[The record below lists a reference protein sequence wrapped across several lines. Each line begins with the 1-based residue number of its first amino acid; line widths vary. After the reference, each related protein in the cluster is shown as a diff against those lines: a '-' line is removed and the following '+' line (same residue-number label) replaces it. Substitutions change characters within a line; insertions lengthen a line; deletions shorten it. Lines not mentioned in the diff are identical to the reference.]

1 LAVGIGPP
9 DDALLEAVLVKHFAD
24 RQLRVPP
31 EVVAHLVSHMERS
44 FEAAADIT
52 ARLDLA
58 SLRDRRAITIPL
70 ARQVLSEAAVQSSA
84 SKDFGVR

>member
-1 LAVGIGPP
+1 
-9 DDALLEAVLVKHFAD
+9 
-24 RQLRVPP
+24 
-31 EVVAHLVSHMERS
+31 
-44 FEAAADIT
+44 
-52 ARLDLA
+52 LA